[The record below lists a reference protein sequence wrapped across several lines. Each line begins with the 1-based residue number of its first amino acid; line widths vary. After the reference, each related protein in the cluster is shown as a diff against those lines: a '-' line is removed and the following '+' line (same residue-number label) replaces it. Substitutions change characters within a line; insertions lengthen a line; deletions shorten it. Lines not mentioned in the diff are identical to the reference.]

1 MSAVAETL
9 LEGKQ
14 EEEFCEKIKQ
24 IPMSASSATKKTEIL
39 TQDVL
44 AQLDEAIN
52 KAPCVGLAVDESTD
66 VCDNAQLLVYVGF
79 FKKEKKEFC
88 EDLLGVT
95 PLQTSTRGEDIYLA
109 IKEMLTKRGIEPK
122 QVVSITTDGAPE
134 LYFI

>member
-44 AQLDEAIN
+44 AQLDEAFH
-52 KAPCVGLAVDESTD
+52 KAPCVGQAWGLT
-66 VCDNAQLLVYVGF
+66 
-79 FKKEKKEFC
+79 EFM
-88 EDLLGVT
+88 E
-95 PLQTSTRGEDIYLA
+95 R
-109 IKEMLTKRGIEPK
+109 R
-122 QVVSITTDGAPE
+122 
-134 LYFI
+134 